1 MDAKTLE
8 KLKHG
13 IETIVPA
20 NGLEEKLKLA
30 EEEKRPLIIKFGMDP
45 TAPDLHLGHAV
56 AFKKLREFQE
66 AGHEIHLLVG
76 DFTACIGDPTGRN
89 TTRPPLTAE
98 EVQKNA
104 QTYIKQMD
112 KVIDT
117 KKNVKILF
125 NGAWLNKMTFA
136 DVIKLLGKATLAQMM
151 QREDFA
157 NRFENNIPISLH
169 ELVYPMVQGYDSVA
183 MNCDIEFG
191 GRDQLFNCLVGK
203 TLQEAFGQKEVGQ
216 TVISMPLLRGLDG
229 VMKMSKSK
237 GNYIGLTDTA
247 NDMYG
252 KTMSIPDD
260 LLPEWIELTTD
271 FTPEEKANMIA
282 DYKNGTVNPME
293 LKKKVAFD
301 IVRQYHSEEA
311 AQAAEA
317 FFYQQVQQKGFDTK
331 AFEPVSLSELS
342 LSTQNIGL
350 LNVVSVLQPNES
362 KSALRRLI
370 ESGAVSLNG
379 DKITD
384 PYFKIENLEK
394 GTKIKIGKRHF
405 YELVD

>member
-1 MDAKTLE
+1 MDAKTLK

-30 EEEKRPLIIKFGMDP
+30 EKEKRPLIIKFGMDP

-56 AFKKLREFQE
+56 AFKKLRDFQE

-104 QTYIKQMD
+104 QTYIEQMD

-317 FFYQQVQQKGFDTK
+317 FFYQQVQQKGFDIK
-331 AFEPVSLSELS
+331 AFEPISLSKLS

-350 LNVVSVLQPNES
+350 LNVVSALQPNES

-384 PYFKIENLEK
+384 PYFKIENLKK
-394 GTKIKIGKRHF
+394 GIKIKIGKRHF
-405 YELVD
+405 YELID